1 MKKLFV
7 YLLLIYL
14 PVFSQT
20 GDWTSIGPTD
30 VKVNDYAN
38 LFESQYFEVL
48 CTDNGIVLLDGYNW
62 YEFTYGGMPCNEAV
76 QLDSNNILIA
86 MGDGTFSDGIYKFDL
101 TTHQFEVQ
109 EWALKPH
116 FIIYCPVIN
125 MYYAGCQ
132 IGLLNSTN
140 GINWSYDSTYYNQ
153 NCIAMASCEDH
164 LVLSTME
171 PDSSAHAIYFS
182 SDGGVTWND
191 ASIGS
196 PWISDFNF
204 MEDGSLYGIFP
215 NNSYSSGLWK
225 STDYGYSWGV
235 EFWSVGMSNVHF
247 NHYLFVGWNENL
259 RGDDGVAIWD
269 DSTSTLIFINE
280 GLPNHTINDLAH
292 NKLIFCINVVA
303 CTDSGAYMNCEPV
316 VDVNDNI
323 TVNQFNLG
331 QNFPNP
337 FNPTTTIKYQI
348 PEVSFVTLKVYDM
361 LGNEIETLVN
371 EEKPVGAYEVE
382 FNSHSGEV
390 RNLPSGIYFYRLQAG
405 YFIQTKKMVLLR

>member
-1 MKKLFV
+1 MKKLFIF
-7 YLLLIYL
+7 LLLCSL
-14 PVFSQT
+14 PVFSKT
-20 GDWTSIGPTD
+20 GEWTSIGPTD

-48 CTDNGIVLLDGYNW
+48 CTDNGIVLLDGSNY
-62 YEFTYGGMPCNEAV
+62 YEFTYGGMPCNESI

-116 FIIYCPVIN
+116 FIIYCPVLN

-132 IGLLNSTN
+132 IGLLYSSN
-140 GINWSYDSTYYNQ
+140 GLNWTFDSTYYNQ
-153 NCIAMASCEDH
+153 NCIAMAFCENH

-171 PDSSAHAIYFS
+171 PDSSAYSIYFS
-182 SDGGVTWND
+182 NDGGVTWND

-196 PWISDFNF
+196 PWISDFYF

-215 NNSYSSGLWK
+215 NNSFSSGLWK
-225 STDYGYSWGV
+225 STDYGYTWGV
-235 EFWSVGMSNVHF
+235 EFWSAGMSNVHF

-259 RGDDGVAIWD
+259 GGGDGVAIWNAN
-269 DSTSTLIFINE
+269 TSALNFIND
-280 GLPNHTINDLAH
+280 GLPHHTIQDLAH

-316 VDVNDNI
+316 VNVNDNI
-323 TVNQFNLG
+323 TINQFNLS
-331 QNFPNP
+331 QNYPNP
-337 FNPTTTIKYQI
+337 FNPYTTI
-348 PEVSFVTLKVYDM
+348 EFELANDEFVELKVCDI
-361 LGNEIETLVN
+361 LGSEVQTLVREN
-371 EEKPVGAYEVE
+371 KKMGHYKYR
-382 FNSHSGEV
+382 FNASNLQSGV
-390 RNLPSGIYFYRLQAG
+390 YFYRLQAG
-405 YFIQTKKMVLLR
+405 DFIQTKKMVLMK